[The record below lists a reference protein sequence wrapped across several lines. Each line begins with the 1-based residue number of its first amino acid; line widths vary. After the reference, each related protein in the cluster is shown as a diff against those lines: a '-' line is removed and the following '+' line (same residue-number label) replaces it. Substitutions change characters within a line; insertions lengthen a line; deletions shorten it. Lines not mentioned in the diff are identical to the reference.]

1 MEYLGLFVEIL
12 LLLAGVYLYLFA
24 IGRLKFKDEA
34 TRKKAEQFRTQNS
47 TWLRLGALALMA
59 IMAVNIFV
67 HLSQLMAG

>member
-24 IGRLKFKDEA
+24 IGKLKFKDEG

-47 TWLRLGALALMA
+47 TWLRLGAMALMA
-59 IMAVNIFV
+59 IMVVNIFV